1 MFYPDKSSEVPNE
14 FYIESFGAEPYKYE
28 IYEKDCE
35 VDFDRREELR
45 RNN

>member
-1 MFYPDKSSEVPNE
+1 MFYPDKSREVNDE
-14 FYIESFGAEPYKYE
+14 FYIESFGTESYKYE
-28 IYEKDCE
+28 LYEKDCV